1 MSGDVFGNGL
11 LISRHTKLVAAFDH
25 RHVFIDPDP
34 DPAVSYAERERLFR
48 LPRSSWAD
56 YDTSKISE
64 GGGVF
69 ARNLKR
75 VPLPARARE
84 MLGIAE
90 EQPEP
95 AVVVRAILRMQV
107 DLLYFGGIGT
117 YVKAGPETQ
126 AEAGD
131 RANDAVRVD
140 GRELRARV
148 VGEGANLAVT
158 QAGRVEYA
166 RGGGRIN
173 TDALD
178 NSAGVSTSDHEVN
191 IKILLA
197 DAERAGA
204 LTRPQRDS
212 LLVEM
217 TDEVGALVLRDNS
230 EQALAVSLEER
241 AGAEA
246 LPAHAALMQRLEAA
260 GVLDRSVAGLPDAA
274 AMTARM
280 AAGDALTRPAICA
293 LLPLAKLW
301 LNEAIEAG
309 PLPEDPA
316 FAPVLAAYF
325 PKPLRERYGEAMARH
340 RLRRDLVAMAITN
353 GVANRLGCAGL
364 ARLAAQADPA
374 AAARAAWIAAEVF
387 GLEDAATAIDGAAS
401 APASARLDALG
412 ALRRLQEQAAHG
424 FLATA
429 DANGGPV
436 ADAVAALRPG
446 IAALA
451 AAATEEAASSPQAAA
466 WREAGLPAGPAALA
480 AAAPRL
486 AAAPAIVRL
495 AATTGTAPAEA
506 ASAWGAVGSELGL
519 DALQQA
525 TAAAPAPGAF
535 GARAKAALLDDLTAA
550 QARLAAAR
558 LRNGRGDGRAAA
570 GDEIAAAAALAR
582 EAALAGDL
590 AAVTVAARALS
601 MLA

>member
-25 RHVFIDPDP
+25 RHVFIDPEP

-56 YDTSKISE
+56 YDTAKISE
-64 GGGVF
+64 GGGVYPR
-69 ARNLKR
+69 AAKR
-75 VPLPARARE
+75 VPLSARARE
-84 MLGIAE
+84 LLGIEE

-95 AVVVRAILRMQV
+95 AAVVRAILRMQV

-117 YVKAGPETQ
+117 YVKASAESQ

-197 DAERAGA
+197 DVERAGA

-212 LLVEM
+212 LLGEM
-217 TDEVGALVLRDNS
+217 TEEVGALVLRDNA

-246 LPAHAALMQRLEAA
+246 LPGHASLMQRLEAA

-280 AAGDALTRPAICA
+280 GAGDALVRPGIAA

-309 PLPEDPA
+309 PLPDDPA
-316 FAPVLAAYF
+316 FAPVLAEYF
-325 PKPLRERYGEAMARH
+325 PLPLRERFGEAIARH
-340 RLRRDLVAMAITN
+340 RLRRDLVAMAIAN

-364 ARLAAQADPA
+364 ARLAAQAEPA

-387 GLEDAATAIDGAAS
+387 GLEEAAVAIDGAP
-401 APASARLDALG
+401 APAAARLDALG

-424 FLATA
+424 FLATP
-429 DANGGPV
+429 DAGGGAAGPV

-446 IAALA
+446 IAALV
-451 AAATEEAASSPQAAA
+451 AAATAEAASMPQAAA

-535 GARAKAALLDDLTAA
+535 GARAKAALLDDLMAA

-558 LRNGRGDGRAAA
+558 LHGGNGLAA
-570 GDEIAAAAALAR
+570 GEDHAAAAALAR

-590 AAVTVAARALS
+590 AAVTVAARVLS